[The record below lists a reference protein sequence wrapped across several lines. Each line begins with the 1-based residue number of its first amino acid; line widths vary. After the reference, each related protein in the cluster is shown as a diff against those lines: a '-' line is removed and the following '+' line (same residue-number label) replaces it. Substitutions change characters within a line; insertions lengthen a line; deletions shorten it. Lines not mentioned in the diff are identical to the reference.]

1 MVMLRPGGKAR
12 KIAEHVM
19 KSKGVTIPKAVKRNQ
34 DEKTNKLM
42 LTGPSLQH

>member
-12 KIAEHVM
+12 KIAEQVL
-19 KSKGVTIPKAVKRNQ
+19 KNKGVSIPKAVKRNQ
-34 DEKTNKLM
+34 DEKANKLM

>member
-12 KIAEHVM
+12 KIAEQVL
-19 KSKGVTIPKAVKRNQ
+19 KNKGVSIPKPVKRNQ

>member
-1 MVMLRPGGKAR
+1 MLRPGGKAR
-12 KIAEHVM
+12 KIAERVL
-19 KSKGVTIPKAVKRNQ
+19 KNKGVTIPKNVKRTQ